1 MSPLDPRERDL
12 VKCEDMRI
20 HAERARKFMGTR
32 SLEEF
37 LSDEM
42 LQAAVI
48 RCVEVV
54 GEAARQVSEDTRR
67 RATGIPW
74 AQIVGM
80 RNILAHDYGAVDL
93 ERVYSVVM
101 EEMRELLEHINKLTL
116 SLEQEVGWQEGD
128 DNDE

>member
-80 RNILAHDYGAVDL
+80 RNIPGARLRRRGPGAGLQRGNGRD
-93 ERVYSVVM
+93 
-101 EEMRELLEHINKLTL
+101 
-116 SLEQEVGWQEGD
+116 EGTA
-128 DNDE
+128 

>member
-20 HAERARKFMGTR
+20 HAERARRYMGTR

-37 LSDEM
+37 LSDDM
-42 LQAAVI
+42 VQAAVI

-54 GEAARQVSEDTRR
+54 GEAARQVSEDARR
-67 RATGIPW
+67 RAPGIPW

-93 ERVYSVVM
+93 ERVYTVVT
-101 EEMRELLEHINKLTL
+101 EDLEELLEHVNELIS
-116 SLEQEVGWQEGD
+116 SLEKELDWREGG
-128 DNDE
+128 DE